1 MTQELPKY
9 RLNNCLN
16 RCTCQKSI
24 TDTLDTVEIA
34 KNWLVPT
41 NNAKGI
47 LENLSWGLRME
58 RVKYS
63 PPPPLQVSKC
73 SAALAWVSGLPKLI
87 LRLPPPLIN
96 KINSFDSTYYLR
108 KGDSIAWSRCSD
120 GRERRG
126 VKNGTRNDRKTLF
139 FFFTFASYMYS
150 PNTRKSCLETN
161 PLYRLLAWVPLKR
174 FTNRERKSVQQYSVS
189 TMTIKGEFKIQKL
202 KDGVIVTSIANLAN
216 LTLLKLFKVEFRFF
230 LN

>member
-1 MTQELPKY
+1 MHLSKIDYGHTRHCGDCKELACANKQ
-9 RLNNCLN
+9 R
-16 RCTCQKSI
+16 
-24 TDTLDTVEIA
+24 
-34 KNWLVPT
+34 
-41 NNAKGI
+41 KGHFGKFELGFAHGASKI
-47 LENLSWGLRME
+47 LA
-58 RVKYS
+58 
-63 PPPPLQVSKC
+63 PPPQVSKC
-73 SAALAWVSGLPKLI
+73 SAALAWVSGLPKQI

-108 KGDSIAWSRCSD
+108 KGDSIAWSRRSD

-174 FTNRERKSVQQYSVS
+174 FTNRERKSFQQYSVS